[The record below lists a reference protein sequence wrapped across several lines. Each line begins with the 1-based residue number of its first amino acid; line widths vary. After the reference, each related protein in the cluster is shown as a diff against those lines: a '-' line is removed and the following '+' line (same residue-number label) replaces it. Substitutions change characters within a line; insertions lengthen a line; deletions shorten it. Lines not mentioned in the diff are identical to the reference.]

1 MINHSNR
8 LFISV
13 IIFIIGI
20 SVFIHLLP
28 TNYAMAEIPT
38 EEIPIST
45 SQSIDYGI
53 QETKT
58 SCFDFNWV
66 VMYSIASLLIII
78 FLSLQLNITGFNFFQ
93 LFLFFAIGG
102 WITTILNECGIS
114 YLGLIIAIVLTFL
127 FW

>member
-1 MINHSNR
+1 MRYKNNIIYSSLLIFILGFC
-8 LFISV
+8 LFIPVSQFSRV
-13 IIFIIGI
+13 QAQAEA
-20 SVFIHLLP
+20 P
-28 TNYAMAEIPT
+28 TTAPT
-38 EEIPIST
+38 T
-45 SQSIDYGI
+45 TVDYGI
-53 QETKT
+53 QVTTT